1 MIIANL
7 ATYPPRR
14 ENLLPVVQA
23 IAPQVD
29 QLNVVLNQY
38 DAELP
43 ELVDIPNVKQIIPH
57 EDTKDVGKFYPDVSD
72 ADYVFMID
80 DDLIYPADFVKRSV
94 ASLTA
99 LGPSGFMGG
108 YHASLYV
115 KPSFSLSP
123 KKLFAWAR
131 YADVKIAD
139 YRAPFRFYETLE
151 QPTVVDQIA
160 TNAAIM
166 RGADFPP
173 YEFMAGSQKFVDVR
187 LARWCFEH
195 DIRPVALP
203 KVEGWLGEVRFEE
216 TIFNGFTRN
225 NHPHVSEEIWT
236 YAFKVPG
243 RGAPV
248 TPDAE
253 R

>member
-7 ATYPPRR
+7 ATYPLRR

-72 ADYVFMID
+72 ADFVFMID
-80 DDLIYPADFVKRSV
+80 DDLIYPADFVERSV

-108 YHASLYV
+108 YHASLYM

-123 KKLFAWAR
+123 KKLIAWAR

-139 YRAPFRFYETLE
+139 YRAPFRFYETLGTADSGGPNRHQCCDHAWRGFPTLRIHGG
-151 QPTVVDQIA
+151 QPKICRCA
-160 TNAAIM
+160 
-166 RGADFPP
+166 
-173 YEFMAGSQKFVDVR
+173 S
-187 LARWCFEH
+187 C
-195 DIRPVALP
+195 AL
-203 KVEGWLGEVRFEE
+203 VF
-216 TIFNGFTRN
+216 
-225 NHPHVSEEIWT
+225 
-236 YAFKVPG
+236 
-243 RGAPV
+243 
-248 TPDAE
+248 
-253 R
+253 